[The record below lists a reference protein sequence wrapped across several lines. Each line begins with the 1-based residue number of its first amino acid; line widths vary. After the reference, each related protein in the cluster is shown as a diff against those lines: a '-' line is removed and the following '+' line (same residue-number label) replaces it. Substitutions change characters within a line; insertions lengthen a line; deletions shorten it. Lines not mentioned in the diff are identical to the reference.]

1 MRVLVGIDEV
11 GRGPLAGPV
20 AVGAVAFL
28 SPISRE
34 DFPKAR
40 DSKKLSARAREEI
53 AAQVDTYAAKGQ
65 LAYTVQ
71 YASAGAVDRDGIVSS
86 IYDALARALEALS
99 LDPAHTDVRLDG
111 ALKAPNTFLRQ
122 KTIIRGDETELSIS
136 LASIVAKVARDHLME
151 EEGRRY
157 PQYGFE
163 KHKGYGTVF
172 HYQAIREHGLCPL
185 HRVSFVDLTKV
196 K

>member
-1 MRVLVGIDEV
+1 MVGIDEV

-28 SPISRE
+28 APISRD
-34 DFPKAR
+34 DFPEAR
-40 DSKKLSARAREEI
+40 DSKKLSARARERI
-53 AAQVDTYAAKGQ
+53 AAQVDAYAARGA
-65 LAYTVQ
+65 LSYTLQ
-71 YASAGAVDRDGIVSS
+71 YASARAIDQRGIVPS
-86 IYDALARALEALS
+86 IKEALTHSLAALS
-99 LDPAHTDVRLDG
+99 LDPALTEVRLDG
-111 ALKAPNTFLRQ
+111 TLKAPSEFLHQ
-122 KTIIRGDETELSIS
+122 TSIIRGDETELSIS
-136 LASIVAKVARDHLME
+136 LASIVAKVARDRLME

-185 HRVSFVDLTKV
+185 HRVSFVDLTKI